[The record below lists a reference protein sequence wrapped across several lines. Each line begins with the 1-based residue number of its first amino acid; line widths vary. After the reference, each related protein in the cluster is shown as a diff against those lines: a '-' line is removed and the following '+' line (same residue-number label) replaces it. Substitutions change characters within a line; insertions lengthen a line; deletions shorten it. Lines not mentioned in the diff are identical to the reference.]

1 MNSKRKQ
8 KTATSHTKFYSKYH
22 RGRKCSDCALCGQAV
37 TNVTHFET
45 WGGAEQN
52 FVLKHSPGK
61 ELTSSS
67 CICKAHYVEA
77 KRYCTQNGYVPK
89 WKKGT
94 EPVGRVE
101 KSLVCSHPHCS
112 TTSAEARLIVPH
124 FDSPENIKLALG
136 IMEDNLL
143 ELVLCPRHYT
153 EVHKQ
158 LMYPQPC
165 ASCGLKPKKGTRF
178 VRYCPDTTAINQ
190 ILFENTGSTQRLQN
204 SDQICSSCYKSHV
217 VVLKSLGDVMVPN
230 ELLEDDTARWEHQL
244 SQTSISQLN
253 QSNFD
258 DCFICS
264 QRDFASECCSS
275 ARDIR
280 CVHGN
285 ILTSRCSIV
294 IRSSPKC

>member
-1 MNSKRKQ
+1 M
-8 KTATSHTKFYSKYH
+8 
-22 RGRKCSDCALCGQAV
+22 
-37 TNVTHFET
+37 
-45 WGGAEQN
+45 
-52 FVLKHSPGK
+52 
-61 ELTSSS
+61 
-67 CICKAHYVEA
+67 
-77 KRYCTQNGYVPK
+77 
-89 WKKGT
+89 
-94 EPVGRVE
+94 
-101 KSLVCSHPHCS
+101 
-112 TTSAEARLIVPH
+112 PH

-275 ARDIR
+275 ARGIR